1 MPVTKIIME
10 TQLRSIIGV
19 PDGENRKK
27 RNKIFKNVIEQKF
40 CEIKKAWID
49 LLAKPNQ
56 ETAYQVQILSYS
68 GFHYFGRN
76 EMAKI

>member
-40 CEIKKAWID
+40 CEIKKAWIFRYKGWYG
-49 LLAKPNQ
+49 LNVYVSPKS
-56 ETAYQVQILSYS
+56 VC
-68 GFHYFGRN
+68 
-76 EMAKI
+76 